1 MKLSTTLQR
10 MRAELGSVGIV
21 SLALIACGLAFQFS
35 VLQPLEARRDSLER
49 RLTQNPAS
57 GRGAQS
63 EATPGASL
71 PRFYRFFES
80 AEDAPTQLARLHT
93 IGKAAGLD
101 LRSAQYKVERSG
113 PRILRYEITL
123 PLAGSYLQIRS
134 FLTNALAEI
143 PVLSLDQVNLK
154 KDRPAGGPV
163 LADVRMTLHLL
174 QP

>member
-1 MKLSTTLQR
+1 MNLSKTMRRL
-10 MRAELGSVGIV
+10 RAEIGFVGVV
-21 SLALIACGLAFQFS
+21 SLGLIACGLAFQFS
-35 VLQPLEARRDSLER
+35 VLRPLETRRLSLEHQ
-49 RLTQNPAS
+49 LTQSLVP
-57 GRGAQS
+57 GRGTQS
-63 EATPGASL
+63 DASSGLTL

-80 AEDAPTQLARLHT
+80 SDDAPTQLARLHT

-101 LRSAQYKVERSG
+101 LRSAQYKVDRSG

-123 PLAGSYLQIRS
+123 PLAGSYSQIRS
-134 FLTNALAEI
+134 FLKNALAEI

-154 KDRPAGGPV
+154 KDRPGEGPV